1 MKFYNIL
8 LILLVSVCF
17 ASAGYCD
24 SLSSQ
29 GKYGLKLN
37 LQNASS
43 VSEQANK
50 ASSFGS
56 SFVMDPLLNS
66 QINGMGN
73 ALQGMTGNTSNIYA
87 VQEQARMQG
96 EYAKQQLKDS
106 D

>member
-8 LILLVSVCF
+8 LILFVSVYF
-17 ASAGYCD
+17 ALAGYCE

-37 LQNASS
+37 LQNPNA

-66 QINGMGN
+66 QINGMGQ

-87 VQEQARMQG
+87 IQEQSRMQG
-96 EYAKQQLKDS
+96 EYAKQQLNDS